1 MSEIEVIL
9 FATAGSFIGYILG
22 YILGNIIGNMLID
35 WVYGKDDNDD

>member
-9 FATAGSFIGYILG
+9 SATAGACIGN
-22 YILGNIIGNMLID
+22 ILGNIIGNMLID

>member
-9 FATAGSFIGYILG
+9 SATAGALIGNIP
-22 YILGNIIGNMLID
+22 GNIIGNMLID

>member
-9 FATAGSFIGYILG
+9 SATAGAFIAN
-22 YILGNIIGNMLID
+22 ILGNMMFK

>member
-9 FATAGSFIGYILG
+9 FATAGAFIGN
-22 YILGNIIGNMLID
+22 ILGNIIGNMLID

>member
-1 MSEIEVIL
+1 MSEIEVTL
-9 FATAGSFIGYILG
+9 SATAGAFIG